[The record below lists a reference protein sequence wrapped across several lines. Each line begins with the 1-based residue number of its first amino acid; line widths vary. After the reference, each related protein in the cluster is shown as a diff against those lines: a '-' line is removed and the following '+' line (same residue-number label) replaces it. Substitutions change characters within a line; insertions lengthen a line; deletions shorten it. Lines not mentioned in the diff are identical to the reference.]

1 MPYTYIYISYR
12 VYNSS
17 ISEHFLTFLEK
28 CKDCGVHGWSDRK
41 PQKAFPLKLFI
52 ETEDTR
58 GSWHYSKRPLN
69 ENKKSRVGRS
79 LSKDTA
85 GNWRR
90 QAVSSIE
97 FGDHLLPNIYNN
109 SVL

>member
-1 MPYTYIYISYR
+1 M
-12 VYNSS
+12 
-17 ISEHFLTFLEK
+17 HTFQGK
-28 CKDCGVHGWSDRK
+28 CKDCGVYLHGWSDRK
-41 PQKAFPLKLFI
+41 PQEGFPLKLFI

-58 GSWHYSKRPLN
+58 GSWEEHYSKRPLN
-69 ENKKSRVGRS
+69 GSKRSRVGKS

-97 FGDHLLPNIYNN
+97 FGDHLPPNIYNN
-109 SVL
+109 SVLWKCKQ